1 MTGGYAGSENL
12 ATTETLAHG
21 DDAWIEVGSLPVP
34 MRGLRGVS
42 FNNKIIMTGKEGLI
56 LEKDNHYYQAPDLV
70 TNLTNLK
77 QAILLSSS
85 GPCSH
90 ILNGQTSQRETQIS

>member
-1 MTGGYAGSENL
+1 MTGGYNSAVET
-12 ATTETLAHG
+12 ATTETLKTG
-21 DDAWIEVGSLPVP
+21 TDAWTEVGSLPVP

-56 LEKDNHYYQAPDLV
+56 LGKDNHYCQAPDLV

-77 QAILLSSS
+77 QAILF
-85 GPCSH
+85 
-90 ILNGQTSQRETQIS
+90 IVYF

>member
-1 MTGGYAGSENL
+1 MTGGYNSAGET
-12 ATTETLAHG
+12 ATTETLQTG
-21 DDAWIEVGSLPVP
+21 TDAWIEVGSLPVP

-56 LEKDNHYYQAPDLV
+56 LQKDNHYCQAPDLV

-77 QAILLSSS
+77 QAILF
-85 GPCSH
+85 
-90 ILNGQTSQRETQIS
+90 IVYF

>member
-1 MTGGYAGSENL
+1 MTGGYTGYENI
-12 ATTETLAHG
+12 ATTETLTINNGA
-21 DDAWIEVGSLPVP
+21 DSWIEVGSLPVP

-56 LEKDNHYYQAPDLV
+56 LQKDNYYCQAPDLV

-77 QAILLSSS
+77 QAILF
-85 GPCSH
+85 
-90 ILNGQTSQRETQIS
+90 IVYF